1 MSSGPDGTTRILSID
16 GGGIRGVIPAVVLEA
31 IEERAGRPAYE
42 LFDLVA
48 GTSTGALIALGIT
61 LPPPDGTEPRPAS
74 DLTDLYRERGPEIF
88 EAPLGHQLASLR
100 GLADQ
105 RYPDDALEA
114 VLEDAFGARRLKDA
128 RTEVIV
134 PTYDLAERQ
143 AYFFKRR
150 RAREKPDE
158 RDHTA
163 REVARAAVAA
173 PTYFEP
179 ELAHGP
185 DGPEDRVLVDGGVV
199 ANNPAMCAYA
209 EALAHDGFADDV
221 LIVSLGTGQVQEP
234 IAFDQAKDWGYP
246 GWGARLLDVLL
257 DGAQDAV
264 HYHLE
269 HVLNAGDRTDYH
281 RLQPSL
287 RKEEPPEVPEPD
299 ESLDAADPENIQRLE
314 RLARAFVEARSSE
327 IDRIVERLDHPST

>member
-1 MSSGPDGTTRILSID
+1 MSSGPDGTTTILSID

-31 IEERAGRPAYE
+31 IEDRAGRPAHE

-74 DLTDLYRERGPEIF
+74 ALRDLYRERGPEIF
-88 EAPLGHQLASLR
+88 EAPLGHQLVSLR

-114 VLEDAFGARRLKDA
+114 ALQDAFGARRLKDA
-128 RTEVIV
+128 RTEVVV

-150 RAREKPDE
+150 RARENPSE

-163 REVARAAVAA
+163 LEVARAAVAA

-179 ELAHGP
+179 ALAHGP
-185 DGPEDRVLVDGGVV
+185 GGSDDRVLVDGGVV

-234 IAFDQAKDWGYP
+234 IAFEKAKDWGYP
-246 GWGARLLDVLL
+246 GWGAHLLDVLL

-287 RKEEPPEVPEPD
+287 TPDEPPEVPQPD
-299 ESLDAADPENIQRLE
+299 ESLDAADPGNIERLE
-314 RLARAFVEARSSE
+314 DVAKAFVDDRADQLDTIVDRLTEAN
-327 IDRIVERLDHPST
+327 P